1 MSRNIQILFLSII
14 ILASAC
20 KSTKDI
26 AASKNVEVLPYETV
40 AEKFEAQNHN
50 YSSASIRAKIDVTE
64 KKTRSFT
71 ANIRMVRDSIIW
83 ASLTGALGVEGAR
96 IIATKDSIHIIDKLN
111 KIYYQKPFNYINEFV
126 PFPLDL
132 NFLQDILLGN
142 HQLDTAAKTSF
153 SIDDAYIIQ
162 QETAKMKS
170 AYNVAPEF
178 FYPLLVK
185 LNELQS
191 NRQVTI
197 RYNDYRPANDTDTA
211 SKAFSFHRI
220 VDFKSG
226 KKTKID
232 IKFSRISWDE
242 ELSFPF
248 SVGEKYEIRF

>member
-1 MSRNIQILFLSII
+1 MSKNIQILFLTII

-26 AASKNVEVLPYETV
+26 AVSTNVEVLAYEIV
-40 AEKFEAQNHN
+40 AEKFEAQNHE
-50 YSSASIRAKIDVTE
+50 YTSTSIRAKVDVTE

-83 ASLTGALGVEGAR
+83 ASLTGALGVEGVR
-96 IIATKDSIHIIDKLN
+96 IIVTKDSIHIIDKLN

-142 HQLDTAAKTSF
+142 HQLDTAAKTNF
-153 SIDDAYIIQ
+153 NIDDTYIIQ

-170 AYNVAPEF
+170 AYNIAPEF
-178 FYPLLVK
+178 FYPLFVK
-185 LNELQS
+185 LNELQN

-197 RYNDYRPANDTDTA
+197 KYNDYRPANDTDTS

-220 VDFKSG
+220 VDFKSE

-232 IKFSRISWDE
+232 IKFSRISWNE

>member
-1 MSRNIQILFLSII
+1 MSKFSNFLILIVI
-14 ILASAC
+14 VAASAC

-26 AASKNVEVLPYETV
+26 AVSKNIEVLPYETV
-40 AEKFEAQNHN
+40 AQKFELQNHD
-50 YSSASIRAKIDVTE
+50 YTSASIRAKVDVTE

-83 ASLTGALGVEGAR
+83 ASLTGAMGIEGAR
-96 IIATKDSIHIIDKLN
+96 IMATKDSIHIIDKLN

-132 NFLQDILLGN
+132 IFLQDILLGN
-142 HQLDTAAKTSF
+142 HQLDSAAKTNF

-162 QETAKMKS
+162 QETDKMKS
-170 AYNVAPEF
+170 AYSIAPEF

-185 LNELQS
+185 LNELQN

-197 RYNDYRPANDTDTA
+197 KYNDYRPANDTDTS

-232 IKFSRISWDE
+232 IKFSRISWNE

-248 SVGEKYEIRF
+248 SIGEKYEIRF

>member
-1 MSRNIQILFLSII
+1 MSKNSLFLFLII
-14 ILASAC
+14 FVLASAC

-26 AASKNVEVLPYETV
+26 TATKNIVPLPLEAV
-40 AEKFEAQNHN
+40 VEKFQQQNHQ
-50 YSSASIRAKIDVTE
+50 YQTATIRAKVEVTE

-71 ANIRMVRDSIIW
+71 ANIRMVRDSVIW

-142 HQLDTAAKTSF
+142 HHIDNEAKTTLA
-153 SIDDAYIIQ
+153 IDDAYVIQ
-162 QETAKMKS
+162 QESPKIKALYHI
-170 AYNVAPEF
+170 ADEE

-191 NRQVTI
+191 NRQVI
-197 RYNDYRPANDTDTA
+197 IKYNDYRPANDTDTS

-232 IKFSRISWDE
+232 IKFSRISWNE

>member
-1 MSRNIQILFLSII
+1 MKNIFFAFIVIVI
-14 ILASAC
+14 TASSC
-20 KSTKDI
+20 KSTKDV
-26 AASKNVEVLPYETV
+26 SVTKNIPSLPIETVIQNFQQQNHLYQTANIKAKVEVT
-40 AEKFEAQNHN
+40 
-50 YSSASIRAKIDVTE
+50 D
-64 KKTRSFT
+64 KKSRSFT

-83 ASLTGALGVEGAR
+83 ASLTGAMGVEGAR
-96 IIATKDSIHIIDKLN
+96 ILATKDSIHIIDKLN

-142 HQLDTAAKTSF
+142 HQVDTQAKTTLTV
-153 SIDDAYIIQ
+153 DDTYIIR
-162 QETAKMKS
+162 QESPEIKA
-170 AYNVAPEF
+170 AYHISGEA

-185 LNELQS
+185 LNETQN

-197 RYNDYRPANDTDTA
+197 KYNDYRPANDTGTS

-232 IKFSRISWDE
+232 IKFSRISWNE